1 MKFRGLK
8 TWSTLL
14 VLSAFASPA
23 FAGPRGCIKAESF
36 ANEIYN
42 CGENDVAVVAGKQC
56 SDTMM
61 AEAKVQG
68 AALNAVLT
76 SLRPKL
82 KDAQNFS
89 MSDTASRL
97 QLAIAQF
104 SKQIVR
110 MQAQA
115 RLVASYTSVMIDF
128 ADGTDDSSS
137 AECFSRNFHQLQKV
151 ADGMTDEILKAK
163 AARKAALRML
173 ATVRDRDTKLD
184 ADAKSDLGAPSA
196 GVTSGRLPAG
206 AWSPRKGKDYRPS
219 DITGTE
225 KLKKEKGLK

>member
-1 MKFRGLK
+1 MSYCGGK
-8 TWSTLL
+8 TWIAALL
-14 VLSAFASPA
+14 LGALAAPA
-23 FAGPRGCIKAESF
+23 VAAPRGCLKPESF

-42 CGENDVAVVAGKQC
+42 CGENDVAVVAGKRC
-56 SDTMM
+56 SDTMK

-137 AECFSRNFHQLQKV
+137 AECFSRNFHKLQKV

-163 AARKAALRML
+163 AAREAALQML
-173 ATVRDRDTKLD
+173 ATVRDRDTKLN
-184 ADAKSDLGAPSA
+184 ADAKSDLGAPTA
-196 GVTSGRLPAG
+196 GATSGRLPAS
-206 AWSPRKGKDYRPS
+206 AWAPRKGKDYRPS

>member
-1 MKFRGLK
+1 MSRI
-8 TWSTLL
+8 TL
-14 VLSAFASPA
+14 VTAAFLLLAAPA
-23 FAGPRGCIKAESF
+23 FAGPRGCLKPESF

-56 SDTMM
+56 SDTMK
-61 AEAKVQG
+61 AEARVQG

-76 SLRPKL
+76 ALRPKL

-115 RLVASYTSVMIDF
+115 RLVASYTNVMIDF
-128 ADGTDDSSS
+128 ADGTDDNSS
-137 AECFSRNFHQLQKV
+137 AECFSKNFHKLQDV

-163 AARKAALRML
+163 AAREAALKML
-173 ATVRDRDTKLD
+173 ATVRDRDVKLD
-184 ADAKSDLGAPSA
+184 ADAATSLGSPTVGATGRVPASD
-196 GVTSGRLPAG
+196 
-206 AWSPRKGKDYRPS
+206 WKPRKGKDYRPS

-225 KLKKEKGLK
+225 KLKKQKGLK